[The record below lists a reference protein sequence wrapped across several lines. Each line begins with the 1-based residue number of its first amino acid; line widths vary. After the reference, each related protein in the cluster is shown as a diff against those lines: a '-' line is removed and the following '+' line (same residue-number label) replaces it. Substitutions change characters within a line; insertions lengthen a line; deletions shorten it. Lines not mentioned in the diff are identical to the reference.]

1 MSSERGDSGVLLLS
15 LILLLL
21 LISMAC
27 APTSSSDATVDTL
40 TAEQDDDDNNNNG
53 DPVEAAT
60 APAVDDDDWPD
71 PDAVGRSVFAEVVLG
86 LFVSAPP
93 TISTFSPV
101 PNWTSLGAC
110 VAAAGVSS
118 IVVCRR
124 PWLGDRLSWD
134 CSWCCKL

>member
-1 MSSERGDSGVLLLS
+1 MSSERGDSGVLLL
-15 LILLLL
+15 LL

-27 APTSSSDATVDTL
+27 APPSSSDATVDTL

-110 VAAAGVSS
+110 VAVGVSS

>member
-1 MSSERGDSGVLLLS
+1 MSSERGDSGVLLL
-15 LILLLL
+15 LL

-27 APTSSSDATVDTL
+27 VSPSSDATVDTL
-40 TAEQDDDDNNNNG
+40 TAEQDDDNNNNG
-53 DPVEAAT
+53 DPVDAAT
-60 APAVDDDDWPD
+60 ATAAVDDDDWPD

-110 VAAAGVSS
+110 VAAAGAGVSS